1 LLNGKNM
8 KKVVIR
14 KIDKQGRIVIPKK
27 WRNMF
32 GTNNFILVLSDNKI
46 EIYPKTSNLLKFI
59 NSVEIEELPED
70 WHELKSK
77 VINSLD
83 EN

>member
-1 LLNGKNM
+1 M
-8 KKVVIR
+8 EKVIIR

-27 WRNMF
+27 WRNRF

-59 NSVEIEELPED
+59 DSAEIEELPED

-77 VINSLD
+77 IYRL
-83 EN
+83 

>member
-1 LLNGKNM
+1 M

-70 WHELKSK
+70 WHELKGK

>member
-1 LLNGKNM
+1 M
-8 KKVVIR
+8 EKVVIR

-27 WRNMF
+27 WRNKF

-46 EIYPKTSNLLKFI
+46 EMYPKTSNLLKFI

-77 VINSLD
+77 IYRF
-83 EN
+83 

>member
-1 LLNGKNM
+1 M
-8 KKVVIR
+8 EKVVIR
-14 KIDKQGRIVIPKK
+14 KIDKQVRIVIPKK
-27 WRNMF
+27 WRNRF

-59 NSVEIEELPED
+59 NSVEIEGLPED
-70 WHELKSK
+70 WHELKGK

>member
-1 LLNGKNM
+1 M

-27 WRNMF
+27 WRNRF

-59 NSVEIEELPED
+59 NSMEIEELPED

-77 VINSLD
+77 IYRF
-83 EN
+83 

>member
-1 LLNGKNM
+1 
-8 KKVVIR
+8 VVIR

-27 WRNMF
+27 WRNRF

-59 NSVEIEELPED
+59 DSVEIEELPED

-77 VINSLD
+77 IYRF
-83 EN
+83 

>member
-1 LLNGKNM
+1 M

-46 EIYPKTSNLLKFI
+46 EMYPKTSNLLKFI

-77 VINSLD
+77 IYRF
-83 EN
+83 

>member
-1 LLNGKNM
+1 M

-27 WRNMF
+27 WRNRF

-59 NSVEIEELPED
+59 DSVEIEELPED

-77 VINSLD
+77 IYRF
-83 EN
+83 